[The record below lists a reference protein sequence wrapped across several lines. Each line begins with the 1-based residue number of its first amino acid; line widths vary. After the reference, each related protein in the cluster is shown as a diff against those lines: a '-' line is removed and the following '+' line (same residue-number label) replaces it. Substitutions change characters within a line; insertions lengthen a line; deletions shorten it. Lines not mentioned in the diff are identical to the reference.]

1 MIKFSPGTWNQYV
14 QEVDEPV
21 VPVEP
26 TPVHSEEEEQV
37 EELILCPTTQN
48 HFKQWQGQEELGR
61 FVQLEFR
68 VNTSLIVWYSVVPR
82 RMPK

>member
-1 MIKFSPGTWNQYV
+1 MIKFSPGTLNQYV

-37 EELILCPTTQN
+37 EELILCPTKQN
-48 HFKQWQGQEELGR
+48 HFEQWLGQEELVC

-68 VNTSLIVWYSVVPR
+68 VNTSLIVWYPVVPR
-82 RMPK
+82 RIPK

>member
-1 MIKFSPGTWNQYV
+1 MIKFSPGTLNQYV

-37 EELILCPTTQN
+37 EELILCPTKQN
-48 HFKQWQGQEELGR
+48 HFEQ
-61 FVQLEFR
+61 
-68 VNTSLIVWYSVVPR
+68 
-82 RMPK
+82 

>member
-1 MIKFSPGTWNQYV
+1 MLCSMLYNTLLLDWIERSLVHRCLLPHSIQMIKFSPEAFNQYV

-37 EELILCPTTQN
+37 EELILCPTKQN
-48 HFKQWQGQEELGR
+48 HFEQ
-61 FVQLEFR
+61 
-68 VNTSLIVWYSVVPR
+68 
-82 RMPK
+82 